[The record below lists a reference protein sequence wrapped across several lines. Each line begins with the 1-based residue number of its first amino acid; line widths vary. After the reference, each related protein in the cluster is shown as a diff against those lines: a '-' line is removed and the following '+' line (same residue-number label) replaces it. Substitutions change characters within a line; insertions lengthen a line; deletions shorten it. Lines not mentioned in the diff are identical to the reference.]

1 MLCQFHFTLSNWIIH
16 WTSRAK
22 PVFGIAFGFAL
33 QLCFYKD
40 MWKRFL
46 ANVQPRKNSLPVQG
60 SFEEDEAKMEQ
71 NRDSR
76 RKHTAEAFAE
86 PLETREGLE
95 TFTKVHYSV
104 SVPDLRR
111 FQDNSSL
118 RVLEDQ
124 SDGSEQ
130 DRFSEILGRISDT
143 EEAFE
148 AVEHDWI
155 NHVANHEQEF
165 IRENDLFFWEDSEE
179 LAAEVSDC
187 AIDDGKVGLEGS
199 YTELTP
205 KLEISTKTSQVTKEE
220 GDARE
225 SSAQPFVC
233 RILPAGTIPYIS
245 SSNIDGEYI
254 RIVLR
259 RFQELGW
266 RDDVSLTKTVI
277 STVDAKKIIKDTI
290 SVVAAE
296 SNVLDVRVP
305 EGGVV
310 HIIGDI
316 HGHLYDLSSILEN
329 TGYPNCKNTLLFN
342 GDYVDR
348 GSWGIEVLLIL
359 CLLKLWEPRRVFLL
373 RGNHETSYCN
383 VIYGFRKECIQ
394 KYNVKV
400 YLSCQQLFCHL
411 PVAAVVSNHI
421 SYIVDRDS
429 PERHS
434 ERDGMNASE
443 RAGSL
448 WKGWWKNSTIPVVS
462 TPKSRKKFAIL
473 KTPLGSSVD
482 IGHYLHKSTVAS
494 KIVQQDV
501 ICGSVPDT
509 SPNNS
514 RAGSDESFTQP
525 QKISYRF
532 LTPLE
537 DNERR
542 VLVLHGGLFRNSSGK
557 LGTLKELVQIPRN
570 LPDPTGTLEDI
581 LWSDPDYIYGFG
593 PNRMRGAGIAF
604 GPDMT
609 KQFLRDN
616 NLSYIIRSHEGPDAR
631 EKRKDFP
638 SLRQGHSIDF
648 VTIGRRK
655 KEIFSESI
663 QKGASSSDC
672 DSIETLPLLITV
684 FSAPAYPEGP
694 NARNNLGAICTLD
707 ESMEPSFETFH
718 ANQRPCKAQTTAMLV
733 EDAVKDLRAAALER
747 SSFGRVILKLS
758 GRNY

>member
-1 MLCQFHFTLSNWIIH
+1 
-16 WTSRAK
+16 
-22 PVFGIAFGFAL
+22 
-33 QLCFYKD
+33 

-46 ANVQPRKNSLPVQG
+46 ANVQQRKNSLPVQG
-60 SFEEDEAKMEQ
+60 SLEEDEVKRER
-71 NRDSR
+71 NGTSR
-76 RKHTAEAFAE
+76 QSYIAEASSQE
-86 PLETREGLE
+86 LEANYRLE
-95 TFTKVHYSV
+95 ALKKIHCSV

-111 FQDNSSL
+111 FHDNSSL
-118 RVLEDQ
+118 ITVDDQ
-124 SDGSEQ
+124 SDGNTSEQ
-130 DRFSEILGRISDT
+130 DRFSEILDRFSDA
-143 EEAFE
+143 EESSE
-148 AVEHDWI
+148 TIQHDWI
-155 NHVANHEQEF
+155 KQVANHEQEYF
-165 IRENDLFFWEDSEE
+165 GENDFFFWEDAEE
-179 LAAEVSDC
+179 LAVKLSDC
-187 AIDDGKVGLEGS
+187 AVNERIVGMES
-199 YTELTP
+199 PNKELASQIETSG
-205 KLEISTKTSQVTKEE
+205 EASQVAKKEVE
-220 GDARE
+220 LRE
-225 SSAQPFVC
+225 SSPNTFGF
-233 RILPAGTIPYIS
+233 RHLPAGTIPYVGS
-245 SSNIDGEYI
+245 ANIDAEYI
-254 RIVLR
+254 RLVLR

-277 STVDAKKIIKDTI
+277 SAVDAKRIIKETI
-290 SVVAAE
+290 TVVAAE
-296 SNVLDVRVP
+296 SNVLDISVP

-310 HIIGDI
+310 RIVGDI
-316 HGHLYDLSSILEN
+316 HGHLYDLSSILES

-348 GSWGIEVLLIL
+348 GSWGVEVLLIL

-421 SYIVDRDS
+421 TYAVDGDS
-429 PERHS
+429 PGIIS
-434 ERDGMNASE
+434 ERDEMNGSQ
-443 RAGSL
+443 RGGSL
-448 WKGWWKNSTIPVVS
+448 WKGWRKNSNVS
-462 TPKSRKKFAIL
+462 IVSSPKSRSKFAMF
-473 KTPLGSSVD
+473 KTPLGSSIDV
-482 IGHYLHKSTVAS
+482 GHYLHKPTVACKS
-494 KIVQQDV
+494 VQQDV
-501 ICGSVPDT
+501 LCGSAPDT

-514 RAGSDESFTQP
+514 RAGSEESFPQTQRT
-525 QKISYRF
+525 SSRY
-532 LTPLE
+532 LSPLE

-557 LGTLKELVQIPRN
+557 LGTLKELGQIPRN
-570 LPDPTGTLEDI
+570 LPDPTGTLEDV

-638 SLRQGHSIDF
+638 GLTQGHSVDF

-655 KEIFSESI
+655 KETFSESI

-707 ESMEPSFETFH
+707 ESMEPAFETFH
-718 ANQRPCKAQTTAMLV
+718 ANQRPCKTQTTAMLV
-733 EDAVKDLRAAALER
+733 EDAVKDLRTAALER